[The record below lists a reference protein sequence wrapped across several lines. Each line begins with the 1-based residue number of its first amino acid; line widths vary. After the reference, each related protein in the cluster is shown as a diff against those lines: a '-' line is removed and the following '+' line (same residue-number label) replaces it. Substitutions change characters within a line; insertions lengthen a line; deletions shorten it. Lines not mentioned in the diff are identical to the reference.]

1 MRRICIVLLPLVVA
15 GCGLARQRELQARM
29 TALRQQSADTMKDCN
44 DRLPPGNPKTAVVR
58 AQCVNSAFAIL
69 QPTLPYPDLLQ
80 TWMAEHLA
88 IAEQIQLGH
97 MTLAQGNAA
106 LTQKWSDMVA
116 EEQRRQLANRS
127 VAAQEE
133 TAAAASSA
141 ASASW
146 AATGPRTCNYGGGTV
161 TCF

>member
-1 MRRICIVLLPLVVA
+1 MNA
-15 GCGLARQRELQARM
+15 
-29 TALRQQSADTMKDCN
+29 
-44 DRLPPGNPKTAVVR
+44 
-58 AQCVNSAFAIL
+58 AFAIL

-88 IAEQIQLGH
+88 IAEQIQTAH
-97 MTLAQGNAA
+97 ITLAQGNAVI
-106 LTQKWSDMVA
+106 TQKWSDMVA

-127 VAAQEE
+127 IAAQEE
-133 TAAAASSA
+133 AAAAASSA

-146 AATGPRTCNYGGGTV
+146 AATGPRTCNYGGGTL